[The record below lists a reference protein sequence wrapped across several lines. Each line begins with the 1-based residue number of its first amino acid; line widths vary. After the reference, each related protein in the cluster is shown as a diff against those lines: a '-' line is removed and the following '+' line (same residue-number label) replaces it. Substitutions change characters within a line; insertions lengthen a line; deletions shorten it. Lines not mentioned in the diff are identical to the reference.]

1 MHSRLSHHLHTNNIW
16 TQNGMIQES
25 RKEVST
31 ENAAFRLT
39 DNAFKPI
46 NQKMYVEG
54 IFCYL
59 TKVNADWFRFR

>member
-1 MHSRLSHHLHTNNIW
+1 
-16 TQNGMIQES
+16 MIQES